1 MAPEPA
7 LPASN
12 RVQRGHRKKRSLS
25 DSISLVGSYTIGW
38 AAPTEQVRFLVVSGD
53 AVRWVGFRDGFM
65 SKWTNLNIVV
75 RCLKSINSPSA
86 DVSRS
91 VV

>member
-1 MAPEPA
+1 M
-7 LPASN
+7 
-12 RVQRGHRKKRSLS
+12 
-25 DSISLVGSYTIGW
+25 VGSYTIGW
-38 AAPTEQVRFLVVSGD
+38 AAPTEQVRFLVDNGD

-75 RCLKSINSPSA
+75 RCPDSINIFVA
-86 DVSRS
+86 DKPFS